1 MSRSSYSGDPLD
13 GTVQYIT
20 ERPELDDTGETVNVV
35 DDRLD
40 TEGEETI
47 TNVPVPEREP
57 EKPDAVGQT
66 TLDDWG
72 WSA

>member
-1 MSRSSYSGDPLD
+1 MSGASYDGDPLD

-20 ERPELDDTGETVNVV
+20 ERPELDDTGETVDVV

-40 TEGEETI
+40 AEGEATVE
-47 TNVPVPEREP
+47 NVPVPDGGSDR
-57 EKPDAVGQT
+57 PDTDGQT
-66 TLDDWG
+66 TLDEWG

>member
-1 MSRSSYSGDPLD
+1 MSGASYSGDPLD

-20 ERPELDDTGETVNVV
+20 ERPELDDNGETVDVV

-40 TEGEETI
+40 IEGEATVE
-47 TNVPVPEREP
+47 NVPI
-57 EKPDAVGQT
+57 PDDGSEQPDRKGQT

>member
-20 ERPELDDTGETVNVV
+20 ERPELDDGETVDVV

-40 TEGEETI
+40 AQGEESVE
-47 TNVPVPEREP
+47 NVPIPKDELD
-57 EKPDAVGQT
+57 KPDVDGQMK
-66 TLDDWG
+66 LSDFKEG
-72 WSA
+72 CG

>member
-1 MSRSSYSGDPLD
+1 MSRISYSGDPLD

-20 ERPELDDTGETVNVV
+20 ERPELDDNGETVDVV
-35 DDRLD
+35 DDRLNA
-40 TEGEETI
+40 EGEETV
-47 TNVPVPEREP
+47 TNVPVPENKP
-57 EKPDAVGQT
+57 EKPDADGQT

>member
-20 ERPELDDTGETVNVV
+20 ERPELDDNGETVDVV
-35 DDRLD
+35 DDRID
-40 TEGEETI
+40 AEGEERVE
-47 TNVPVPEREP
+47 NVPIPEDEP
-57 EKPDAVGQT
+57 DRPDAGGQS

-72 WSA
+72 WSR

>member
-1 MSRSSYSGDPLD
+1 MSRSSYSGDPPD

-20 ERPELDDTGETVNVV
+20 ERPELDDVGETVDVV
-35 DDRLD
+35 DDRVD
-40 TEGEETI
+40 AEGEATVE
-47 TNVPVPEREP
+47 NVPVPDGGRER
-57 EKPDAVGQT
+57 PDTDGQT